1 MEKIGHG
8 LRNALRQGF
17 HDEGSRRAVRR
28 LDEVS
33 SPDVDHTW
41 PWHLSKHHGPLLSH
55 SEYVGAVRV
64 RLGAAGPDEPAPCEL
79 CRMLMD
85 SCGSQPACCS
95 IAEETRGHYKFAAQI
110 HASAAQVDSSAELEA
125 EGLIP
130 RTARRPADIRTIAL
144 GCRLSALGIGMWSP
158 DAQQAGNDCTATVA
172 ARKRDTYVPYMATL
186 ERQNIQYEPLIRSSY
201 GRPRPRATLALRA
214 LSSRIAGRRLRI
226 SQRPAMRSTNACA
239 GPSARGPDLEEGCQ
253 AGARLLALCSGH
265 LASRHEEFG
274 GISVPRGGW
283 AARLGL
289 AKDG

>member
-1 MEKIGHG
+1 MSDRAAGSPRGHRFRLIPSDGDDDAEHPDATVAVGAPHIQASIMKKIGHG

-95 IAEETRGHYKFAAQI
+95 IAEETRGHYKVAAQI

-130 RTARRPADIRTIAL
+130 RTARRPADICTVAL
-144 GCRLSALGIGMWSP
+144 GCRLSALGIGMCSP

-201 GRPRPRATLALRA
+201 GRPRPRATLALRT
-214 LSSRIAGRRLRI
+214 LSSRIAGRRGTATSNEIYKRLRG
-226 SQRPAMRSTNACA
+226 AVST
-239 GPSARGPDLEEGCQ
+239 GT
-253 AGARLLALCSGH
+253 
-265 LASRHEEFG
+265 
-274 GISVPRGGW
+274 
-283 AARLGL
+283 
-289 AKDG
+289 